1 MSRSEITTRRSLAGP
16 VTRSPH
22 QQAVAGGLDDAASC
36 STSIGSRRS
45 ALRRAKVPASPWPIS
60 RLYPATSAEDGR
72 EPAFDRSPLKVL
84 SLGRPAW
91 SVGPPRQVCPS
102 DLDQST
108 MDQLV
113 LTHRA
118 R

>member
-1 MSRSEITTRRSLAGP
+1 MLDVNRLTAQRFETRQGAGFIVAHQPAVSRDVGR
-16 VTRSPH
+16 
-22 QQAVAGGLDDAASC
+22 
-36 STSIGSRRS
+36 
-45 ALRRAKVPASPWPIS
+45 
-60 RLYPATSAEDGR
+60 EDGR
-72 EPAFDRSPLKVL
+72 EPAFDRSPLKVP

-91 SVGPPRQVCPS
+91 SVGRPRQVCPS
-102 DLDQST
+102 DVGQST